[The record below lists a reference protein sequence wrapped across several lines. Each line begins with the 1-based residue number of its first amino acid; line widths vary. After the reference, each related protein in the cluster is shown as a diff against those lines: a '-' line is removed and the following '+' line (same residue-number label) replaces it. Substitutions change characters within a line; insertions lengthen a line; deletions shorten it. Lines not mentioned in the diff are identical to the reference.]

1 MSDTARERIFAK
13 LRPAV
18 AAGEFNVPSPELP
31 PRPEWTQTEKVE
43 KLKTLMEAVRS
54 EVHAVKAE
62 AWTDALKALAR
73 RRGFK
78 TMLYAPGT
86 PVGDAVKQAWSEGS
100 GGLPALRTYEGTIEN
115 YKDTLFH
122 DTDVGITSTLGGIA
136 ETGALILWPD
146 AAEPR
151 LMSLIPPIHIAVL
164 EADKIYGTFAEAM
177 ETMAWPERMPTNA
190 LLISGPSKTADI
202 EMTLAFGVHGPKEL
216 IVFILEP

>member
-1 MSDTARERIFAK
+1 MSEPARERIFAK

-18 AAGEFNVPSPELP
+18 EAGEFQILSPEPL
-31 PRPEWTQTEKVE
+31 PRPEWTQSEKVD
-43 KLKTLMEAVRS
+43 KLKALMEAVRS
-54 EVHAVKAE
+54 EVHVVKAE

-73 RRGFK
+73 QRGFK
-78 TMLYAPGT
+78 TLLYAPGT
-86 PVGDAVKQAWSEGS
+86 PVGDAVKQAWDAGS
-100 GGLPALRTYEGTIEN
+100 GSLPALRSYEGTVEN

-164 EADKIYGTFAEAM
+164 EADKIYADFAEAM
-177 ETMAWPERMPTNA
+177 ETMNWSERMPTNA

>member
-18 AAGEFNVPSPELP
+18 KAGQFRIPSPEPL
-31 PRPEWTQTEKVE
+31 PRPEWTQSEKVQ

-54 EVHAVKAE
+54 EVHVVKAD
-62 AWTDALKALAR
+62 AWTDALKSLAR

-78 TMLYAPGT
+78 TLLHAPGT
-86 PVGDAVKQAWSEGS
+86 PVGDAVKQAWSKGS
-100 GGLPALRTYEGTIEN
+100 GGLPTLRAYEGTIEH

-122 DTDVGITSTLGGIA
+122 DTDVGITSTRGGIA
-136 ETGALILWPD
+136 ESGALILWPD

-151 LMSLIPPIHIAVL
+151 LMSLVPPIHIAVL
-164 EADKIYGTFAEAM
+164 EADKIYADFLEAM
-177 ETMAWPERMPTNA
+177 EAMAWPDKMPTNA